1 VGQGSGG
8 NWVGAWKV
16 RMATGM
22 GWEGEEWGQKG
33 VVNGRGGNREG
44 GSVVK

>member
-1 VGQGSGG
+1 VESEDGDRDGLGRR
-8 NWVGAWKV
+8 
-16 RMATGM
+16 RM
-22 GWEGEEWGQKG
+22 GQKG